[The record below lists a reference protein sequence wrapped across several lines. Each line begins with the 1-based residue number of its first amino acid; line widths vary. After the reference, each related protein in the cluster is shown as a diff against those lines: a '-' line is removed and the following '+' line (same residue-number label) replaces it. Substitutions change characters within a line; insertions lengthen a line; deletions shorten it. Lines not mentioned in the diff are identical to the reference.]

1 MRPRAMLR
9 PHCQGRDMQITQGQ
23 RVPLSS
29 LIQGSDLTLSIA
41 IKSAQVI
48 DYVCFGVDANGKLS
62 DDRYMVFFNQPSSPC
77 NSVKQVNGGS
87 FQLSLAGLPALIE
100 RLVFTA
106 SIDGAGTMSEI
117 QASHFSIQSQGREV
131 ARGEFSGATFTAEKA
146 IMVAD
151 IYRKNGEWRIAS
163 NLQGYNAG
171 LDALVVHFGGE
182 VADAPAPAPAA
193 PPRISL
199 EKKIADAAPQLISLA
214 KKAQVSLEKA
224 RLTDTK
230 ARVGLVLDASGSMNP
245 QYTRGHVQEVVDRL
259 IPLAVHF
266 DDDGALDCWAFGA
279 KPQQLNAVTLSNFQ
293 NFIRTDHG
301 GWKDWE
307 LGARINDEPKA
318 MRMVIDY
325 YKKSGDKTPIYILF
339 ISDGGVHQDREITR
353 LMTEAAKLPI
363 FWQFVGLGGRG
374 YGILEKLDD
383 MGGRVV
389 DNCNFFALDRLDE
402 IPEEKLY
409 DLLMEEF
416 PDWLKAAKGAGIL

>member
-1 MRPRAMLR
+1 
-9 PHCQGRDMQITQGQ
+9 MQITQGQ
-23 RVPLSS
+23 RIPLST
-29 LIQGSDLTLSIA
+29 LIQGNDLTLSIV
-41 IKSAQVI
+41 IKSAHVI

-62 DDRYMVFFNQPSSPC
+62 DDRYMIFFNQPASPC
-77 NSVKQVNGGS
+77 NSVKQANGGD
-87 FQLSLAGLPALIE
+87 FQLALDSLPASID

-106 SIDGAGTMSEI
+106 SIDGAGVMSDI
-117 QASHFSIQSQGREV
+117 QASHFSIQHQGREV
-131 ARGEFSGATFTAEKA
+131 ARGEFSGATFAAEKA

-171 LDALVVHFGGE
+171 LDALVGHFGG
-182 VADAPAPAPAA
+182 VADAPPPAPAA
-193 PPRISL
+193 PARISL

-224 RLTDTK
+224 KLTDTK

-279 KPQQLNAVTLSNFQ
+279 KPQQLNAITLKNFQ
-293 NFIRTDHG
+293 NFIKTDHG

-307 LGARINDEPKA
+307 LGSRINDEPKA

-325 YKKSGDKTPIYILF
+325 YKKSGDKTPVYILF
-339 ISDGGVHQDREITR
+339 ISDGGVHQDREITK
-353 LMTEAAKLPI
+353 LMIEAAKLPI

-402 IPEEKLY
+402 VPEEKLY

-416 PDWLKAAKGAGIL
+416 PDWLNAAKGAGIL

>member
-1 MRPRAMLR
+1 
-9 PHCQGRDMQITQGQ
+9 MQITQGQ
-23 RVPLSS
+23 RIPLST
-29 LIQGSDLTLSIA
+29 LIQGTDLTLSISL
-41 IKSAQVI
+41 KSPHVI
-48 DYVCFGVDANGKLS
+48 DYVCFGVDAIGKLS
-62 DDRYMVFFNQPSSPC
+62 DDRYMIFFNQPASPC
-77 NSVKQVNGGS
+77 NGVKQVNGGD
-87 FQLSLAGLPALIE
+87 FQLALGRLPASID

-106 SIDGAGTMSEI
+106 SIDGTGAMSDI
-117 QASHFSIQSQGREV
+117 QASHFSIQEQGREV
-131 ARGEFSGATFTAEKA
+131 ARGEFSGATFAAEKA

-151 IYRKNGEWRIAS
+151 VYRKNGEWRIAS

-182 VADAPAPAPAA
+182 VADAPPPPPA
-193 PPRISL
+193 RISL
-199 EKKIADAAPQLISLA
+199 EKKIAAAAPQLISLA

-230 ARVGLVLDASGSMNP
+230 ARVGLVLDASGSMNA

-279 KPQQLNAVTLSNFQ
+279 KPQQLSAVTLGNFQ
-293 NFIRTDHG
+293 DFIKTDHG
-301 GWKDWE
+301 GWKNWE

-325 YKKSGDKTPIYILF
+325 YKQSGDKTPIYILF

-363 FWQFVGLGGRG
+363 FWQFVGLGGHG

>member
-1 MRPRAMLR
+1 
-9 PHCQGRDMQITQGQ
+9 MQITQGQ
-23 RVPLSS
+23 RIPLST
-29 LIQGSDLTLSIA
+29 LIQGSDLTLSIV
-41 IKSAQVI
+41 IQSAHVV

-62 DDRYMVFFNQPSSPC
+62 DDRYMIFFNQPTSPC
-77 NSVKQVNGGS
+77 NGVRQVNGGDV
-87 FQLSLAGLPALIE
+87 QLSLASLPAFID

-106 SIDGAGTMSEI
+106 SIDGAGVMSDI
-117 QASHFSIQSQGREV
+117 QASHFSIQHQGREV
-131 ARGEFSGATFTAEKA
+131 ARGEFSGATFSAEKA

-151 IYRKNGEWRIAS
+151 IYRKNGEWRFAS

-182 VADAPAPAPAA
+182 VADTPPPAPA
-193 PPRISL
+193 RISL

-224 RLTDTK
+224 KLTDTK

-279 KPQQLNAVTLSNFQ
+279 KPQQLNAVTLANFQ
-293 NFIRTDHG
+293 DFIKTDHG

-353 LMTEAAKLPI
+353 LMIEAAKLPI

-416 PDWLKAAKGAGIL
+416 PDWLKAAKTAGIL

>member
-1 MRPRAMLR
+1 
-9 PHCQGRDMQITQGQ
+9 MQITQGQ

-117 QASHFSIQSQGREV
+117 QASHFGIQSQGREV

>member
-1 MRPRAMLR
+1 
-9 PHCQGRDMQITQGQ
+9 MQITQGQ
-23 RVPLSS
+23 RIPLSS
-29 LIQGSDLTLSIA
+29 LIQGSDLTLSID
-41 IKSAQVI
+41 IKSPHVI
-48 DYVCFGVDANGKLS
+48 DYVCFGVDAQGKLS
-62 DDRYMVFFNQPSSPC
+62 DDRYMIFFNQPNSPC
-77 NSVKQVNGGS
+77 NSVRQVNGGD
-87 FQLSLAGLPALIE
+87 FQIALAGLPASID

-106 SIDGAGTMSEI
+106 SIDGAGAMSDI
-117 QASHFSIQSQGREV
+117 QTSHFSIKDAGREV
-131 ARGEFSGATFTAEKA
+131 ARGEFSGATFAAEKA
-146 IMVAD
+146 IMVTD

-182 VADAPAPAPAA
+182 VSQETAPA
-193 PPRISL
+193 RVSL
-199 EKKIADAAPQLISLA
+199 EKKIAEAAPQLVSLA

-224 RLTDTK
+224 RLTDTR
-230 ARVGLVLDASGSMNP
+230 ARVGLVLDASGSMNA
-245 QYTRGHVQEVVDRL
+245 QYSRGHVQEVVNRL

-279 KPQQLNAVTLSNFQ
+279 RPCQLSSVSLSNFKD
-293 NFIRTDHG
+293 FIQTDNG
-301 GWKDWE
+301 GWKNWE
-307 LGARINDEPKA
+307 LGARVNDEPKA

-325 YKKSGDKTPIYILF
+325 YKQSGDKTPIYILF

-353 LMTEAAKLPI
+353 LMIEAAKLPI

-383 MGGRVV
+383 MTGRVV

-402 IPEEKLY
+402 VPEEKLY

>member
-1 MRPRAMLR
+1 
-9 PHCQGRDMQITQGQ
+9 MQITQGQ

-245 QYTRGHVQEVVDRL
+245 QYTRGQ
-259 IPLAVHF
+259 
-266 DDDGALDCWAFGA
+266 
-279 KPQQLNAVTLSNFQ
+279 
-293 NFIRTDHG
+293 
-301 GWKDWE
+301 
-307 LGARINDEPKA
+307 
-318 MRMVIDY
+318 
-325 YKKSGDKTPIYILF
+325 
-339 ISDGGVHQDREITR
+339 
-353 LMTEAAKLPI
+353 
-363 FWQFVGLGGRG
+363 
-374 YGILEKLDD
+374 
-383 MGGRVV
+383 
-389 DNCNFFALDRLDE
+389 
-402 IPEEKLY
+402 
-409 DLLMEEF
+409 
-416 PDWLKAAKGAGIL
+416 

>member
-1 MRPRAMLR
+1 
-9 PHCQGRDMQITQGQ
+9 
-23 RVPLSS
+23 
-29 LIQGSDLTLSIA
+29 
-41 IKSAQVI
+41 
-48 DYVCFGVDANGKLS
+48 
-62 DDRYMVFFNQPSSPC
+62 
-77 NSVKQVNGGS
+77 
-87 FQLSLAGLPALIE
+87 
-100 RLVFTA
+100 
-106 SIDGAGTMSEI
+106 
-117 QASHFSIQSQGREV
+117 
-131 ARGEFSGATFTAEKA
+131 
-146 IMVAD
+146 MVAD

-182 VADAPAPAPAA
+182 VADAPPPAPAA
-193 PPRISL
+193 PARISL

-224 RLTDTK
+224 KLTDTK

-279 KPQQLNAVTLSNFQ
+279 KPQQLNAVTLENFQ
-293 NFIRTDHG
+293 NFIKTDHG

-307 LGARINDEPKA
+307 LGSRINDEPKA

-339 ISDGGVHQDREITR
+339 ISDGGVHQDREITK
-353 LMTEAAKLPI
+353 LMIEAAKLPI

-402 IPEEKLY
+402 VPEEKLY

>member
-1 MRPRAMLR
+1 ML
-9 PHCQGRDMQITQGQ
+9 ITQGQ
-23 RVPLSS
+23 RIPLST
-29 LIQGSDLTLSIA
+29 LLQGSDLTLSID
-41 IKSAQVI
+41 IKSGHVI

-62 DDRYMVFFNQPSSPC
+62 DDRYMIFFNQPASPC
-77 NSVKQVNGGS
+77 NSVKQSNGGD
-87 FQLSLAGLPALIE
+87 FQLALASLPASID

-106 SIDGAGTMSEI
+106 SIDGAGAMSDI
-117 QASHFSIQSQGREV
+117 QASHFSIKDSGREV
-131 ARGEFSGATFTAEKA
+131 ARGEFSGASFAAEKA

-182 VADAPAPAPAA
+182 VSEAPAPAPTPATPA
-193 PPRISL
+193 RVSL
-199 EKKIADAAPQLISLA
+199 EKKIADAAPQLVSLA
-214 KKAQVSLEKA
+214 KKAQISLEKA
-224 RLTDTK
+224 KLTDTK
-230 ARVGLVLDASGSMNP
+230 ARVGLVLDASGSMNG
-245 QYTRGHVQEVVDRL
+245 QYNRGHVQEVVDRL

-279 KPQQLNAVTLSNFQ
+279 KPQQLSAVTLNNFKD
-293 NFIRTDHG
+293 FIKTDKG
-301 GWKDWE
+301 GWKDWV

-325 YKKSGDKTPIYILF
+325 YKQSNDKTPVYILF
-339 ISDGGVHQDREITR
+339 ISDGGIYEDRAITK
-353 LMTEAAKLPI
+353 LMIEAAKLPI

-383 MGGRVV
+383 MDGRVV

-416 PDWLKAAKGAGIL
+416 PDWLKAARTAGII

>member
-1 MRPRAMLR
+1 
-9 PHCQGRDMQITQGQ
+9 MQITQGQ
-23 RVPLSS
+23 RIPLST
-29 LIQGSDLTLSIA
+29 LIQGNDLTLSIV
-41 IKSAQVI
+41 IKSAHVI

-62 DDRYMVFFNQPSSPC
+62 DDRYMIFFNQPASPC
-77 NSVKQVNGGS
+77 NSVKQANGGD
-87 FQLSLAGLPALIE
+87 FQLALDSLPASID

-106 SIDGAGTMSEI
+106 SIDGAGVMSDI
-117 QASHFSIQSQGREV
+117 QASHFSIQHQGREV
-131 ARGEFSGATFTAEKA
+131 ARGEFSGATFAAEKA

-182 VADAPAPAPAA
+182 VADAPPPAPA
-193 PPRISL
+193 RISL

-224 RLTDTK
+224 KLTDTK

-279 KPQQLNAVTLSNFQ
+279 KPQQLNAVTLKNFQ
-293 NFIRTDHG
+293 NFIKTDHG

-307 LGARINDEPKA
+307 LGSRINDEPKA

-325 YKKSGDKTPIYILF
+325 YKKSGDKTPVYILF
-339 ISDGGVHQDREITR
+339 ISDGGVHQDREITK
-353 LMTEAAKLPI
+353 LMIEAAKLPI

-402 IPEEKLY
+402 VPEEKLY

>member
-1 MRPRAMLR
+1 
-9 PHCQGRDMQITQGQ
+9 MQITQGQ
-23 RVPLSS
+23 RIPLSS
-29 LIQGSDLTLSIA
+29 LIQGSDLTLSID
-41 IKSAQVI
+41 IKSAHVI
-48 DYVCFGVDANGKLS
+48 DYVCFGVDAQGKLS
-62 DDRYMVFFNQPSSPC
+62 DDRYMIFFNQPASPC
-77 NSVKQVNGGS
+77 NRVRQINGGD
-87 FQLSLAGLPALIE
+87 FQIALAGLPASID

-106 SIDGAGTMSEI
+106 SIDGIGAMSDI
-117 QASHFSIQSQGREV
+117 QASHFSIKDAGREV
-131 ARGEFSGATFTAEKA
+131 ARGEFSGATFAAEKA
-146 IMVAD
+146 IMVTEL
-151 IYRKNGEWRIAS
+151 YRKNGEWRIAS

-182 VADAPAPAPAA
+182 IAEAPAPAPT
-193 PPRISL
+193 RVSL
-199 EKKIADAAPQLISLA
+199 EKKIAEAAPQLVSLA

-230 ARVGLVLDASGSMNP
+230 ARVGLVLDASGSMNA
-245 QYTRGHVQEVVDRL
+245 QYSRGHVQEVVNRL

-279 KPQQLNAVTLSNFQ
+279 QPCQLSSVSLGNFKD
-293 NFIRTDHG
+293 FIQTDNG
-301 GWKDWE
+301 GWKNWE
-307 LGARINDEPKA
+307 LGARVNDEPKA

-325 YKKSGDKTPIYILF
+325 YKQSGDRTPIYILF
-339 ISDGGVHQDREITR
+339 ISDGGVHQNREITR

-383 MGGRVV
+383 MTGRVV
-389 DNCNFFALDRLDE
+389 DNCNFFALDQLDE
-402 IPEEKLY
+402 VPEEKLY

>member
-1 MRPRAMLR
+1 ML
-9 PHCQGRDMQITQGQ
+9 ITQGQ
-23 RVPLSS
+23 RIPLST
-29 LIQGSDLTLSIA
+29 LLQGSDLTLSID
-41 IKSAQVI
+41 IKSGHVI

-62 DDRYMVFFNQPSSPC
+62 DDRYMIFFNQPASPC
-77 NSVKQVNGGS
+77 NSVKQSNGGD
-87 FQLSLAGLPALIE
+87 FQLALASLPASID

-106 SIDGAGTMSEI
+106 SIDGAGAMSDI
-117 QASHFSIQSQGREV
+117 QASHFSIKDSGREV
-131 ARGEFSGATFTAEKA
+131 ARGEFSGASFAAEKA

-151 IYRKNGEWRIAS
+151 IYRKSGEWRIAS

-182 VADAPAPAPAA
+182 VSEAPAPAPTPATPA
-193 PPRISL
+193 RVSL
-199 EKKIADAAPQLISLA
+199 EKKIADAAPQLVSLA
-214 KKAQVSLEKA
+214 KKAQISLEKA
-224 RLTDTK
+224 KLTDTK
-230 ARVGLVLDASGSMNP
+230 ARVGLVLDASGSMNG
-245 QYTRGHVQEVVDRL
+245 QYNRGHVQEVVDRL

-279 KPQQLNAVTLSNFQ
+279 KPQQLSAVTLNNFKD
-293 NFIRTDHG
+293 FIKTDKG
-301 GWKDWE
+301 GWKDWV

-325 YKKSGDKTPIYILF
+325 YKQSNDKTPVYILF
-339 ISDGGVHQDREITR
+339 ISDGGIYEDRAITK
-353 LMTEAAKLPI
+353 LMIEAAKLPI

-383 MGGRVV
+383 MDGRVV

-416 PDWLKAAKGAGIL
+416 PDWLKAARTAGII

>member
-1 MRPRAMLR
+1 
-9 PHCQGRDMQITQGQ
+9 MQISQGQ
-23 RVPLSS
+23 RIPLST
-29 LIQGSDLTLSIA
+29 LIQGSDLTLSIG
-41 IKSAQVI
+41 IQSPHVI
-48 DYVCFGVDANGKLS
+48 DFVCFGVDAQNKLS
-62 DDRYMVFFNQPSSPC
+62 DDRYMIFFNQPSSPC
-77 NSVKQVNGGS
+77 GSVKQSDGGE
-87 FQLSLAGLPALIE
+87 FRLALAGLPASID

-106 SIDGAGTMSEI
+106 SIDGNGAMSDVR
-117 QASHFSIQSQGREV
+117 ASHFAIKDASGHEV
-131 ARGEFSGATFTAEKA
+131 ARCEFSGATFAAEKA

-151 IYRKNGEWRIAS
+151 IYRKNGEWRLAS

-182 VADAPAPAPAA
+182 IADAPPPPATPAK
-193 PPRISL
+193 ISL
-199 EKKIADAAPQLISLA
+199 EKKIADAAPQLVSLA
-214 KKAQVSLEKA
+214 KKAQISLEKA

-230 ARVGLVLDASGSMNP
+230 ARVGLVLDASGSMNA

-259 IPLAVHF
+259 LPLAVHF

-279 KPQQLNAVTLSNFQ
+279 KPQQLSAVTLSNFKDY
-293 NFIRTDHG
+293 IATDHG
-301 GWKDWE
+301 GWKKWE
-307 LGARINDEPKA
+307 LGARVNDEPKT

-325 YKKSGDKTPIYILF
+325 YKQSGDKTPVYILF
-339 ISDGGVHQDREITR
+339 ISDGGVHENSKITK
-353 LMTEAAKLPI
+353 LMIEAARLPI

-383 MGGRVV
+383 MDGRVV

-416 PDWLKAAKGAGIL
+416 PEWLKAAKTAGIL

>member
-1 MRPRAMLR
+1 
-9 PHCQGRDMQITQGQ
+9 MQIAQGQ
-23 RVPLSS
+23 RIPLST
-29 LIQGSDLTLSIA
+29 LIQGTDFTLSIS
-41 IKSAQVI
+41 IKSPHVI
-48 DYVCFGVDANGKLS
+48 DYVCFGIDANGKLS
-62 DDRYMVFFNQPSSPC
+62 DDRYMIFFNQPDSPC
-77 NSVKQVNGGS
+77 NGVKQVNGGD
-87 FQLSLAGLPALIE
+87 FQLSLSRLPASID

-106 SIDGAGTMSEI
+106 SIDGAGAMSDI
-117 QASHFSIQSQGREV
+117 QSSHFSIQQQGREA
-131 ARGEFSGATFTAEKA
+131 ARGEFSGATFSAEKA

-182 VADAPAPAPAA
+182 IADAPPPPPA
-193 PPRISL
+193 RISL
-199 EKKIADAAPQLISLA
+199 EKKIANAAPQLISLA
-214 KKAQVSLEKA
+214 KKAQISLEKA

-279 KPQQLNAVTLSNFQ
+279 KPQQLGSVTLGNFQ
-293 NFIRTDHG
+293 DFIKTDHG

-307 LGARINDEPKA
+307 LGARVNDEPKA

-325 YKKSGDKTPIYILF
+325 YKKSGDKTPVYILF
-339 ISDGGVHQDREITR
+339 ISDGGVHQDREITK

-416 PDWLKAAKGAGIL
+416 PDWLKAAKSAGIL

>member
-1 MRPRAMLR
+1 
-9 PHCQGRDMQITQGQ
+9 MQITQGQ

-117 QASHFSIQSQGREV
+117 QASHFSIQSQGRKV

>member
-1 MRPRAMLR
+1 
-9 PHCQGRDMQITQGQ
+9 MQITQGQ

-29 LIQGSDLTLSIA
+29 LIQGSDLTLSID
-41 IKSAQVI
+41 IKSSHVI
-48 DYVCFGVDANGKLS
+48 DYVCFGVDAQGKLS
-62 DDRYMVFFNQPSSPC
+62 DDRYMIFFNQPNSPC
-77 NSVKQVNGGS
+77 NSVRQVNGGD
-87 FQLSLAGLPALIE
+87 FQIALAGLPASID

-106 SIDGAGTMSEI
+106 SIDGAGAMSDI
-117 QASHFSIQSQGREV
+117 QASHFSIKDAGREV
-131 ARGEFSGATFTAEKA
+131 ARSEFSGATFAAEKA
-146 IMVAD
+146 IMVTD

-163 NLQGYNAG
+163 NLQGYNTG

-182 VADAPAPAPAA
+182 VSEAPAPAPAKV
-193 PPRISL
+193 SL
-199 EKKIADAAPQLISLA
+199 EKKIAEAAPQLVSLA

-230 ARVGLVLDASGSMNP
+230 ARVGLVLDASGSMNA
-245 QYTRGHVQEVVDRL
+245 QYSRGHVQEVVNRL

-279 KPQQLNAVTLSNFQ
+279 RPCQLSSVSLSNFKD
-293 NFIRTDHG
+293 FIQTDNG
-301 GWKDWE
+301 GWKNWE
-307 LGARINDEPKA
+307 LGARVNDEPKA

-353 LMTEAAKLPI
+353 LMIEAAKLPI

-383 MGGRVV
+383 MTGRTV

-402 IPEEKLY
+402 VPEEKLY

>member
-1 MRPRAMLR
+1 
-9 PHCQGRDMQITQGQ
+9 MQITQGQ
-23 RVPLSS
+23 RIPLST
-29 LIQGSDLTLSIA
+29 LIQGNDLTLSLV
-41 IKSAQVI
+41 IKSAHVI

-62 DDRYMVFFNQPSSPC
+62 DDRYMIFFNQPTSPC
-77 NSVKQVNGGS
+77 GGVKQANGGD
-87 FQLSLAGLPALIE
+87 FQLALGSLPASID

-106 SIDGAGTMSEI
+106 SIDGAGAMSDI
-117 QASHFSIQSQGREV
+117 QASHFSIRHQGSEV
-131 ARGEFSGATFTAEKA
+131 ARGEFSGATFAAEKA

-182 VADAPAPAPAA
+182 VADVPPAA
-193 PPRISL
+193 PARISL

-245 QYTRGHVQEVVDRL
+245 QYTRGHVQEVIDRL

-279 KPQQLNAVTLSNFQ
+279 KPQQLNAVTLANFQ
-293 NFIRTDHG
+293 NFIKTDHG

-325 YKKSGDKTPIYILF
+325 YKKSGDKTPVYILF
-339 ISDGGVHQDREITR
+339 ISDGGVHQDREITK
-353 LMTEAAKLPI
+353 LMIEAARLPI

-402 IPEEKLY
+402 VPEEKLY

>member
-1 MRPRAMLR
+1 
-9 PHCQGRDMQITQGQ
+9 MQITQGQ

-416 PDWLKAAKGAGIL
+416 LDWLKAAKGAGIL

>member
-1 MRPRAMLR
+1 M
-9 PHCQGRDMQITQGQ
+9 
-23 RVPLSS
+23 
-29 LIQGSDLTLSIA
+29 SD
-41 IKSAQVI
+41 
-48 DYVCFGVDANGKLS
+48 
-62 DDRYMVFFNQPSSPC
+62 
-77 NSVKQVNGGS
+77 
-87 FQLSLAGLPALIE
+87 
-100 RLVFTA
+100 
-106 SIDGAGTMSEI
+106 I
-117 QASHFSIQSQGREV
+117 QASHFSIQHQGREV
-131 ARGEFSGATFTAEKA
+131 ARGEFSGATFAAEKA

-182 VADAPAPAPAA
+182 VADAPPPVPAA
-193 PPRISL
+193 PARISL

-224 RLTDTK
+224 KLTDTK

-279 KPQQLNAVTLSNFQ
+279 KPQQLNAVTLKNFQ
-293 NFIRTDHG
+293 NFIKTDHG

-307 LGARINDEPKA
+307 LGSRINDEPKA

-339 ISDGGVHQDREITR
+339 ISDGGVHQDREITK
-353 LMTEAAKLPI
+353 LMIEAAKLPI

-402 IPEEKLY
+402 VPEEKLY

>member
-1 MRPRAMLR
+1 
-9 PHCQGRDMQITQGQ
+9 MQITQGQ
-23 RVPLSS
+23 RIPLST
-29 LIQGSDLTLSIA
+29 LIQVSDLTLSIV
-41 IKSAQVI
+41 IQSAHVV

-62 DDRYMVFFNQPSSPC
+62 DDRYMIFFNQPTSPC
-77 NSVKQVNGGS
+77 NGVRQVNGGD
-87 FQLSLAGLPALIE
+87 FQLSLASLPAFID

-106 SIDGAGTMSEI
+106 SIDGAGVMSDI
-117 QASHFSIQSQGREV
+117 QASHFSIQHQGREV
-131 ARGEFSGATFTAEKA
+131 ARGEFSGATFSAEKA

-151 IYRKNGEWRIAS
+151 IYRKNGEWRFAS

-182 VADAPAPAPAA
+182 VADTPPPAPA
-193 PPRISL
+193 RISL

-224 RLTDTK
+224 KLTDTK

-279 KPQQLNAVTLSNFQ
+279 KPQQLNAVTLANFQ
-293 NFIRTDHG
+293 DFIKTDHG

-325 YKKSGDKTPIYILF
+325 YKKSGDRTPIYILF
-339 ISDGGVHQDREITR
+339 ISDGDVHKDREITR
-353 LMTEAAKLPI
+353 LMIEAAKLPI

-416 PDWLKAAKGAGIL
+416 PDWLKSAKTAGIL

>member
-1 MRPRAMLR
+1 
-9 PHCQGRDMQITQGQ
+9 MQITQGQ